1 MSWREATRLPGKFR
15 DATFFVEGAE
25 FEGGRRGVVHEYP
38 QRDVPYIEDMG
49 RRSRSFPVEAFVIG
63 DDYLRARDALI
74 AALETPGAGELVH
87 PYYGTRRVICI
98 TPFRIRESSADGGI
112 ARFGIT
118 FDETEVAPQF
128 PTSVPAAGDA
138 LDASADEAYDAITAE
153 YRVRYIV
160 DNQPALALESLAAVV
175 QSATDAM
182 GDAFAPLMTVEQDL
196 ATLRRDLSDLTLDLD
211 ALVRAPADVV
221 AGLSGVLASIT
232 SLTMAPRQAITALLA
247 AYGFIPPERPPA
259 TTATRI
265 REQANYDAL
274 LRLIRLLTVLQA
286 ARLAPEAT
294 YDTYEDAIAVRD
306 ALGEALDDQMD
317 GAGDDSFTALEQLR
331 ADLVRAVPGDESDLP
346 HLMRH
351 TPAYQVPSLVLCHRL
366 YGDLAHEADL
376 LARNKIARPGFIA
389 GGAELEVLSD
399 VS

>member
-1 MSWREATRLPGKFR
+1 MTWREATRLPGKFR
-15 DATFFVEGAE
+15 DATFFIEGAE
-25 FEGGRRGVVHEYP
+25 LEGGRRGVVHEYP
-38 QRDVPYIEDMG
+38 QRDVPYVEDLG
-49 RRSRSFPVEAFVIG
+49 RKSRIFPVEAFVLG

-74 AALETPGAGELVH
+74 AALETPGAGELTH
-87 PYYGTRRVICI
+87 PYYGTRRVIC
-98 TPFRIRESSADGGI
+98 TGFRIRESSEDGGI
-112 ARFGIT
+112 ARFGMT
-118 FDETEVAPQF
+118 FGETEVAPRF

-138 LDASADEAYDAITAE
+138 LDASADEAYAAITAE
-153 YRVRYIV
+153 YRIRYVV

-182 GDAFAPLMTVEQDL
+182 GEAFAPLMTVEQDL
-196 ATLRRDLSDLTLDLD
+196 ATLRRDLYELTLDLD
-211 ALVRAPADVV
+211 ALVRAPDDVV
-221 AGLSGVLASIT
+221 AGLSGVLESIT

-247 AYGFIPPERPPA
+247 AYGFTPPDRPPA

-274 LRLIRLLTVLQA
+274 LQFIRLLAVLQA
-286 ARLAPEAT
+286 SRLATEAT

-317 GAGDDSFTALEQLR
+317 GAGDDVFTALEQLR
-331 ADLVRAVPGDESDLP
+331 ADLVRAVPGEESDLP
-346 HLMRH
+346 HLMRY

-366 YGDLAHEADL
+366 YGDLARESDL
-376 LARNKIARPGFIA
+376 LARNKIARPGFVA
-389 GGAELEVLSD
+389 GGTELEVLS